1 MQVLLQTLK
10 INQPELALCKRE
22 LIKKGFFMKQLITKS
37 DGTPTK
43 SKVFAIKFLQDKGI
57 SEDCLI
63 QENGQFFYEEGVN
76 KKELAPSLNPSPV
89 EREALM
95 SVSWDTP
102 VYDKNNQ
109 KTVLIIPGTDIKAT
123 INAKHPGGQIRPTSA
138 FEIAIG
144 QENFIMSLDLVS
156 KLFKVKSALTPNPSP
171 IREGKNREGV

>member
-1 MQVLLQTLK
+1 MTK
-10 INQPELALCKRE
+10 I
-22 LIKKGFFMKQLITKS
+22 LITKS

-57 SEDCLI
+57 DESCLI
-63 QENGQFFYEEGVN
+63 QENGQFFYDDLTTEEAPKVIEEVKEEV
-76 KKELAPSLNPSPV
+76 KKEPV
-89 EREALM
+89 KEKQQNDLLPVNWE
-95 SVSWDTP
+95 TP
-102 VYDKNNQ
+102 VYDKNNN

-156 KLFKVKSALTPNPSP
+156 KLFKV
-171 IREGKNREGV
+171 RG

>member
-1 MQVLLQTLK
+1 
-10 INQPELALCKRE
+10 
-22 LIKKGFFMKQLITKS
+22 MKQLITKS

-63 QENGQFFYEEGVN
+63 QENGQFFYDDLTTEEEAKVVEEI
-76 KKELAPSLNPSPV
+76 KAEVKDCSPSQPSPTGAGV
-89 EREALM
+89 ELLPVNWE
-95 SVSWDTP
+95 TP
-102 VYDKNNQ
+102 VYDKNNE
-109 KTVLIIPGTDIKAT
+109 KTVLIIPGTDIKAK

-156 KLFKVKSALTPNPSP
+156 KLFKV
-171 IREGKNREGV
+171 RG

>member
-1 MQVLLQTLK
+1 
-10 INQPELALCKRE
+10 
-22 LIKKGFFMKQLITKS
+22 MKQIITKK

-43 SKVFAIKFLQDKGI
+43 SKLFAIKFLQDKGI

-63 QENGQFFYEEGVN
+63 QENGQFFYDDLTTEAEVKVVKKI
-76 KKELAPSLNPSPV
+76 KKEVKEINSPSLTLPQQGQGMT
-89 EREALM
+89 A
-95 SVSWDTP
+95 VSWETP
-102 VYDKNNQ
+102 VYDKNNE
-109 KTVLIIPGTDIKAT
+109 KTVLVIPGTEIKAT

-156 KLFKVKSALTPNPSP
+156 KLFKVKSAPTPNPSP

>member
-1 MQVLLQTLK
+1 
-10 INQPELALCKRE
+10 
-22 LIKKGFFMKQLITKS
+22 MKQIITKS

-63 QENGQFFYEEGVN
+63 QENGQFFYEEGEA
-76 KKELAPSLNPSPV
+76 KEVDCHVADAPRNDEKPV
-89 EREALM
+89 VLEKQQNDLLP
-95 SVSWDTP
+95 VSWDTP
-102 VYDKNNQ
+102 VYDKNNE

-156 KLFKVKSALTPNPSP
+156 KLFKVKSAPTPNPSP